1 MCSNSLFFFIVD
13 GEGMSFMAKLWEKNY
28 STDKLIEEFTVGRD
42 YKLDMNLIPS
52 DCLASMAHA
61 TMLESIGI
69 ISSEDLDK
77 LRKGLKQIL
86 EEYRSGIFNIELS
99 DEDGHTAIEN
109 RLVELCGDAGKRI
122 HTGRSRNDQS
132 VTAVRL
138 YARSILVEI
147 LESGFTLVRTMIEF
161 ARSFNDIPMPGR
173 THMQT
178 AMPSSVGLW
187 MGGYA
192 EELADDLIIMYNTV
206 ELINQ
211 NPLGAA
217 AGYGVPLPLDRNL
230 TARLMGFPSVQ
241 NNVIYANNSRGK
253 FESIILDSLDQ
264 TGLTLSKMAQ
274 DLILFSLPEFGYFKL
289 PDELCT
295 GSSIMPQKKNPDGL
309 ELTRSS
315 SAVLSAAAIEV
326 KNIIRSLPSGYNRDV
341 QMTKEPFVRGT
352 RLALTMIRV
361 MDLTVSKLKVQK
373 NKLEAGFTADI
384 HSTDAALELVAAGST
399 FREAYKEVGLNL
411 DKLAERDVKES
422 LASRKYS
429 GTTGK
434 PGYDFAL
441 NKIDII
447 EQKTGDLKKSFIE
460 AFSSLVGEDVEVI
473 PRTDYR

>member
-1 MCSNSLFFFIVD
+1 
-13 GEGMSFMAKLWEKNY
+13 MAKLWEKNY

-42 YKLDMNLIPS
+42 YRLDMNLVPS
-52 DCLASMAHA
+52 DCLASLAHA
-61 TMLESIGI
+61 SMLCSIGI
-69 ISSEDLDK
+69 ISSEDLESLK
-77 LRKGLKQIL
+77 KGILTILRDHKVGH
-86 EEYRSGIFNIELS
+86 FNIKPS

-109 RLVELCGDAGKRI
+109 RLVEICGDAGKRI

-132 VTAVRL
+132 VTAVRV
-138 YARSILVEI
+138 YGRSVLFGV
-147 LESGFTLVRTMIEF
+147 LEAGFTLVRTLVSF
-161 ARSFNDIPMPGR
+161 AEKYSSVPMPGR

-187 MGGYA
+187 MAGYG
-192 EELADDLIIMYNTV
+192 EELADDLKGVFNTL

-217 AGYGVPLPLDRNL
+217 AGYGVPLPLNREM

-264 TGLTLSKMAQ
+264 IGLTLSKMAQ

-315 SAVLSAAAIEV
+315 SAVLSAAAMEV

-341 QMTKEPFVRGT
+341 QMTKEPFIRGT

-361 MDLTVSKLKVQK
+361 MDLTVSRLKVK
-373 NKLEAGFTADI
+373 EERLTAAFTPDI
-384 HSTDAALELVAAGST
+384 HATDAALEMVAAGST
-399 FREAYKEVGLNL
+399 FREAYREVGLNL
-411 DKLAERDVKES
+411 DKLGDRDVKAA
-422 LASRKYS
+422 LASRTYK
-429 GTTGK
+429 GTTGN
-434 PGYDFAL
+434 PAYGICL
-441 NKIDII
+441 EKI
-447 EQKTGDLKKSFIE
+447 EDLENRTNAI
-460 AFSSLVGEDVEVI
+460 SSLADKAFHDLAGEDIEIV
-473 PRTDYR
+473 PPTDYR